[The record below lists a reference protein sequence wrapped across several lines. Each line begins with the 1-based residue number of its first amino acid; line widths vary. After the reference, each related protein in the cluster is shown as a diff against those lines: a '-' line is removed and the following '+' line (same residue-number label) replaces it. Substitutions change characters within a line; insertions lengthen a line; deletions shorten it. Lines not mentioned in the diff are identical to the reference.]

1 MRYLFLVA
9 LLGLAGCHDIARRSY
24 VKVDINAIE
33 GEEYEVTIKTKD
45 KTKSA
50 VQAEVNGKAFDLT
63 PPEDDFPDG

>member
-1 MRYLFLVA
+1 MRHLFVVA
-9 LLGLAGCHDIARRSY
+9 LLGLTGCHDIARRSY

-33 GEEYEVTIKTKD
+33 GEEYEVIVKTKD
-45 KTKSA
+45 KTEPV